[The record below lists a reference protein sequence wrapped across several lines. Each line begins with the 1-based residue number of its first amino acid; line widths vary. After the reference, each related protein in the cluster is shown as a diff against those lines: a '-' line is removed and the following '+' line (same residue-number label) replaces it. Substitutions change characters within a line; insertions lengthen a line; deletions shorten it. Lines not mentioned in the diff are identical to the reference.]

1 MLKSTGEFSGR
12 VVLYPSLPKSTVLL
26 LLMFMLPPP
35 FWNFLRGR
43 GEAAVS
49 SRRERRRRRQRR
61 AAAAAAAAATRDSL
75 LGHRARDALREEVR
89 VDAAVCVVDHCAV
102 PNAER
107 RGGVINSGRGSC
119 VSSKGAWRGADCA
132 EAEPSRRSGHARGRL
147 VESVVQSVA
156 PLAAWLLVLGAEH
169 TCDGE
174 GPQ

>member
-35 FWNFLRGR
+35 FWNFLRAR
-43 GEAAVS
+43 GAAAVS

-61 AAAAAAAAATRDSL
+61 AAAAATRDSL

-89 VDAAVCVVDHCAV
+89 VDAAVRVVDHCAV
-102 PNAER
+102 PNAGR
-107 RGGVINSGRGSC
+107 RGGVSGSGRGSC

-132 EAEPSRRSGHARGRL
+132 EAEPSRR
-147 VESVVQSVA
+147 
-156 PLAAWLLVLGAEH
+156 
-169 TCDGE
+169 
-174 GPQ
+174 